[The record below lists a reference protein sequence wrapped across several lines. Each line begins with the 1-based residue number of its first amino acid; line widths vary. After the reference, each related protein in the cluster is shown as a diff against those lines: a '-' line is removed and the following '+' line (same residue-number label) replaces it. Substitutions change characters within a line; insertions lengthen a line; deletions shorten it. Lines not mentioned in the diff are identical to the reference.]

1 MNQSINQ
8 SSTNHCRSYL
18 ILVALAVV
26 GVFGTFVGG
35 EYRGKEPLVHTGII
49 GREVGTVK
57 LKVQWSN
64 QPM

>member
-1 MNQSINQ
+1 M
-8 SSTNHCRSYL
+8 
-18 ILVALAVV
+18 VALAVV

-35 EYRGKEPLVHTGII
+35 KYRGKEPLVHTGIV

-57 LKVQWSN
+57 EKVQQSN